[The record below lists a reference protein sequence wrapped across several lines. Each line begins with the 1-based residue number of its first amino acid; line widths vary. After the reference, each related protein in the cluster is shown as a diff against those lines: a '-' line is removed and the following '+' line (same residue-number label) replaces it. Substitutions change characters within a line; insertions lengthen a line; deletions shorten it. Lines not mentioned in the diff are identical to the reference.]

1 MKYKEWLDVWFANY
15 IEPSSKTKTCE
26 RYSEIIEKHLKVKLG
41 EYELEELSP
50 IVIQKY
56 ITELMQ
62 SGNLTTGKGLAA
74 NSVNGIITVIQ
85 NSLKLA
91 YTLGELK
98 EYTTDKIRR
107 PKTKEKEVSC
117 FSLAEQKK
125 IEQAALSNKKR
136 KFIGIVICLYS
147 GLRIGELLALTWS
160 DIDFTK
166 GTLAVNKTCHDG
178 RDESGNLCRITDL
191 PKTTSSKRM
200 IPLPKQLLPVLK
212 EYKRKSISEYVVES
226 EKGEPSTVR
235 SYTVVPEEAEVVRKI
250 FALYLQGYG
259 VNVIAK
265 TIRDTD
271 GDKRVWNRQGIK
283 YILTNEKYIGDTM
296 WQKSFTPAV
305 LPLRNR
311 PNRGELPKYY
321 CEGTQEAIVSKEDFI
336 AVKNLMREREE
347 KHYKQYRNE
356 KKLFY
361 RKIMCRHCGWSYRV
375 KQIQNGYVW
384 ACSRKG
390 MIGGE
395 CSSRSY
401 TDTELCR
408 SFIKVYNILKQNKWV
423 LLDETISQ
431 LQTLKVKA
439 NCGNNVI
446 AEIDEKIAMLGR
458 QNNLY
463 GQMLANGVIDE
474 VTYHEKADSIKGQI
488 TELRSRRMKIIND
501 DDEETCIEQL
511 RQLRKIIEESPDY
524 LDEMDTVLFREI
536 VKLIYAEE
544 DGALSFVIKGDLEL
558 KVYVGG
564 ENDEQ
569 ND

>member
-1 MKYKEWLDVWFANY
+1 M
-15 IEPSSKTKTCE
+15 
-26 RYSEIIEKHLKVKLG
+26 
-41 EYELEELSP
+41 
-50 IVIQKY
+50 
-56 ITELMQ
+56 
-62 SGNLTTGKGLAA
+62 
-74 NSVNGIITVIQ
+74 
-85 NSLKLA
+85 
-91 YTLGELK
+91 
-98 EYTTDKIRR
+98 
-107 PKTKEKEVSC
+107 
-117 FSLAEQKK
+117 
-125 IEQAALSNKKR
+125 
-136 KFIGIVICLYS
+136 
-147 GLRIGELLALTWS
+147 
-160 DIDFTK
+160 
-166 GTLAVNKTCHDG
+166 
-178 RDESGNLCRITDL
+178 
-191 PKTTSSKRM
+191 
-200 IPLPKQLLPVLK
+200 
-212 EYKRKSISEYVVES
+212 
-226 EKGEPSTVR
+226 
-235 SYTVVPEEAEVVRKI
+235 
-250 FALYLQGYG
+250 
-259 VNVIAK
+259 
-265 TIRDTD
+265 
-271 GDKRVWNRQGIK
+271 
-283 YILTNEKYIGDTM
+283 
-296 WQKSFTPAV
+296 
-305 LPLRNR
+305 
-311 PNRGELPKYY
+311 
-321 CEGTQEAIVSKEDFI
+321 
-336 AVKNLMREREE
+336 
-347 KHYKQYRNE
+347 
-356 KKLFY
+356 FY

-408 SFIKVYNILKQNKWV
+408 SFIKVYNVLKQNKRV

-474 VTYHEKADSIKGQI
+474 VTYHEKADSLKGQI

>member
-1 MKYKEWLDVWFANY
+1 MNTAVKEVQVIKATITGEKTEKIRVAAYCRVSTDKDDQLNSFFAQM
-15 IEPSSKTKTCE
+15 
-26 RYSEIIEKHLKVKLG
+26 RYYRDYVRGNDKMVLVDIYADEGITG
-41 EYELEELSP
+41 
-50 IVIQKY
+50 
-56 ITELMQ
+56 TELAKRDEMKRLIRDCKHKKIDRVLVKSVTRFARNSLECIETIRTMQ
-62 SGNLTTGKGLAA
+62 SCGVSVLFENDHIDTETM
-74 NSVNGIITVIQ
+74 NS
-85 NSLKLA
+85 
-91 YTLGELK
+91 EMM
-98 EYTTDKIRR
+98 
-107 PKTKEKEVSC
+107 
-117 FSLAEQKK
+117 
-125 IEQAALSNKKR
+125 
-136 KFIGIVICLYS
+136 LYIKS
-147 GLRIGELLALTWS
+147 AFAQSEA
-160 DIDFTK
+160 
-166 GTLAVNKTCHDG
+166 
-178 RDESGNLCRITDL
+178 
-191 PKTTSSKRM
+191 TSASKRM
-200 IPLPKQLLPVLK
+200 ST
-212 EYKRKSISEYVVES
+212 SIRMKMEDGTYVATSAPFGYRLVD
-226 EKGEPSTVR
+226 GE
-235 SYTVVPEEAEVVRKI
+235 YTVVPEEAEVVRKI

-321 CEGTQEAIVSKEDFI
+321 CKGTQEAIVSKEDFI

-347 KHYKQYRNE
+347 KHYKKYRNE

-408 SFIKVYNILKQNKWV
+408 SFIKVYNILKQNKRV
-423 LLDETISQ
+423 LLDEAISQ

-511 RQLRKIIEESPDY
+511 RQLRKIIEESPDF
-524 LDEMDTVLFREI
+524 LDEMDTVLFGKI

>member
-1 MKYKEWLDVWFANY
+1 
-15 IEPSSKTKTCE
+15 
-26 RYSEIIEKHLKVKLG
+26 
-41 EYELEELSP
+41 
-50 IVIQKY
+50 
-56 ITELMQ
+56 
-62 SGNLTTGKGLAA
+62 
-74 NSVNGIITVIQ
+74 
-85 NSLKLA
+85 
-91 YTLGELK
+91 
-98 EYTTDKIRR
+98 
-107 PKTKEKEVSC
+107 
-117 FSLAEQKK
+117 
-125 IEQAALSNKKR
+125 
-136 KFIGIVICLYS
+136 
-147 GLRIGELLALTWS
+147 
-160 DIDFTK
+160 
-166 GTLAVNKTCHDG
+166 
-178 RDESGNLCRITDL
+178 
-191 PKTTSSKRM
+191 
-200 IPLPKQLLPVLK
+200 
-212 EYKRKSISEYVVES
+212 
-226 EKGEPSTVR
+226 
-235 SYTVVPEEAEVVRKI
+235 
-250 FALYLQGYG
+250 
-259 VNVIAK
+259 
-265 TIRDTD
+265 
-271 GDKRVWNRQGIK
+271 
-283 YILTNEKYIGDTM
+283 
-296 WQKSFTPAV
+296 
-305 LPLRNR
+305 
-311 PNRGELPKYY
+311 
-321 CEGTQEAIVSKEDFI
+321 
-336 AVKNLMREREE
+336 MREREE

-395 CSSRSY
+395 CESARSY

-408 SFIKVYNILKQNKWV
+408 SSVKVYNILKHERTGYCLMKR
-423 LLDETISQ
+423 ISQ

-439 NCGNNVI
+439 NSGNNVI

-474 VTYHEKADSIKGQI
+474 VTYHEKADSLKGQI

-511 RQLRKIIEESPDY
+511 RQLRKIIEESPDF
-524 LDEMDTVLFREI
+524 LDEMDTVLFGKI

>member
-1 MKYKEWLDVWFANY
+1 MNTAVKEVQVIKATKIGEKTEKIRVAAYCRVSTDKDDQLNSFFAQM
-15 IEPSSKTKTCE
+15 
-26 RYSEIIEKHLKVKLG
+26 RYYRDYVRGNDKMVLVDIYADEGITG
-41 EYELEELSP
+41 
-50 IVIQKY
+50 
-56 ITELMQ
+56 TELAKRDEMKRLIRDCKHKKIDRVLVKSVTRFARNSLECIETIRTMQ
-62 SGNLTTGKGLAA
+62 SCGVSVLFENDHIDTETM
-74 NSVNGIITVIQ
+74 NS
-85 NSLKLA
+85 
-91 YTLGELK
+91 EMM
-98 EYTTDKIRR
+98 
-107 PKTKEKEVSC
+107 
-117 FSLAEQKK
+117 
-125 IEQAALSNKKR
+125 
-136 KFIGIVICLYS
+136 LYIKS
-147 GLRIGELLALTWS
+147 AFAQSEA
-160 DIDFTK
+160 
-166 GTLAVNKTCHDG
+166 
-178 RDESGNLCRITDL
+178 
-191 PKTTSSKRM
+191 TSASKRM
-200 IPLPKQLLPVLK
+200 STSIRMKMEDGTYVATSAPFGYRLVDG
-212 EYKRKSISEYVVES
+212 EYA
-226 EKGEPSTVR
+226 
-235 SYTVVPEEAEVVRKI
+235 VVPEEAEVVRKI

-401 TDTELCR
+401 TDTELYR
-408 SFIKVYNILKQNKWV
+408 SFIKVYNILKQNKRV

-474 VTYHEKADSIKGQI
+474 VTYHEKADSLKGQI

-524 LDEMDTVLFREI
+524 LDEMDTELFGKI

>member
-1 MKYKEWLDVWFANY
+1 MMLYIKSAFAQ
-15 IEPSSKTKTCE
+15 
-26 RYSEIIEKHLKVKLG
+26 SE
-41 EYELEELSP
+41 
-50 IVIQKY
+50 
-56 ITELMQ
+56 
-62 SGNLTTGKGLAA
+62 A
-74 NSVNGIITVIQ
+74 
-85 NSLKLA
+85 
-91 YTLGELK
+91 
-98 EYTTDKIRR
+98 
-107 PKTKEKEVSC
+107 
-117 FSLAEQKK
+117 
-125 IEQAALSNKKR
+125 
-136 KFIGIVICLYS
+136 
-147 GLRIGELLALTWS
+147 
-160 DIDFTK
+160 
-166 GTLAVNKTCHDG
+166 
-178 RDESGNLCRITDL
+178 
-191 PKTTSSKRM
+191 TSASKRM
-200 IPLPKQLLPVLK
+200 ST
-212 EYKRKSISEYVVES
+212 SIRMKMEDGTYVATSAPFGYRLVD
-226 EKGEPSTVR
+226 GE
-235 SYTVVPEEAEVVRKI
+235 YTVVPEEAEVVRKI

-408 SFIKVYNILKQNKWV
+408 SFIKVYNILKQNKRV